1 MKRLLRSLLLGAI
14 LSALLCVGALAA
26 DTNDPGIYNIKTN
39 DGVTITPK
47 KADNSAITDVGGYYA
62 NAVKFDVTAS
72 GLTGEENAQCLLLV
86 LKGDASGNAPSTPTA
101 DNIVYINQAEKGA
114 NGKASFTGTDAAY
127 PKELRTGTYYVYLVS
142 ERSEFKAD
150 APAATFQYDQ
160 KYTLGDVSM
169 DGKTNSWDASLIL
182 QAEVNLITLNDLQ
195 RIAGDVSGDKK
206 TNSWDASLIL
216 QKEVNLISKFPA
228 AN

>member
-14 LSALLCVGALAA
+14 LSALLCVGVLAA

-72 GLTGEENAQCLLLV
+72 GLTGKENAQCLLLV
-86 LKGDASGNAPSTPTA
+86 LKGDASGNAPTTPTA
-101 DNIVYINQAEKGA
+101 ENIVYINQAEKDA
-114 NGKASFTGTDAAY
+114 DGKASFTDTDAAY

-142 ERSEFKAD
+142 EGSAFKAD

-160 KYTLGDVSM
+160 KYTLGDVNDDTYIDSRDALLTLRYSVNLVNLSEIQQLAADVNR
-169 DGKTNSWDASLIL
+169 DGYIDSRDALLIL
-182 QAEVNLITLNDLQ
+182 RYSVNLIDH
-195 RIAGDVSGDKK
+195 
-206 TNSWDASLIL
+206 
-216 QKEVNLISKFPA
+216 F
-228 AN
+228 

>member
-101 DNIVYINQAEKGA
+101 ENIVYINQAEKGA

-160 KYTLGDVSM
+160 KYTLGDVNDDTYIDSRDALLTLRYSVNLVNLSEIQQLAADVNR
-169 DGKTNSWDASLIL
+169 DGYIDSRDALLIL
-182 QAEVNLITLNDLQ
+182 RYSVNLIDH
-195 RIAGDVSGDKK
+195 
-206 TNSWDASLIL
+206 
-216 QKEVNLISKFPA
+216 F
-228 AN
+228 

>member
-101 DNIVYINQAEKGA
+101 ENIVYINQAEKGA

>member
-14 LSALLCVGALAA
+14 LSALLCVGVLAA
-26 DTNDPGIYNIKTN
+26 DSNDPGIYNIKTN

-72 GLTGEENAQCLLLV
+72 GLTGEENAQCLLLA
-86 LKGDASGNAPSTPTA
+86 LKGDASGNAPTTPTA

-142 ERSEFKAD
+142 EGKAFKAENY
-150 APAATFQYDQ
+150 AAKFSYDQ
-160 KYTLGDVSM
+160 VWKIGDANG
-169 DGKTNSWDASLIL
+169 DGVVNIQDAVVIL
-182 QAEVNLITLNDLQ
+182 QYCVGNLSLNGSLKLAADANRDGVVNIQDAVIVLQYCVGNVTL
-195 RIAGDVSGDKK
+195 
-206 TNSWDASLIL
+206 
-216 QKEVNLISKFPA
+216 E
-228 AN
+228 

>member
-1 MKRLLRSLLLGAI
+1 MKRLLRSLLLAAI
-14 LSALLCVGALAA
+14 LSALLCVGALAT
-26 DTNDPGIYNIKTN
+26 DSNDPGIYNIKTN

-86 LKGDASGNAPSTPTA
+86 LKGDASGNAPTTPTA

-142 ERSEFKAD
+142 EGKAFKAENY
-150 APAATFQYDQ
+150 AAKFSYDQ
-160 KYTLGDVSM
+160 VWKIGDANGDGVVDVLDAVKILKVIVGNDSFSGTQRQAADANRDSM
-169 DGKTNSWDASLIL
+169 VDVLDAVKIL
-182 QAEVNLITLNDLQ
+182 KVIVGNDSF
-195 RIAGDVSGDKK
+195 D
-206 TNSWDASLIL
+206 
-216 QKEVNLISKFPA
+216 
-228 AN
+228 

>member
-14 LSALLCVGALAA
+14 LSALLCVGVLAA
-26 DTNDPGIYNIKTN
+26 DSNDPGIYNIKTN

-86 LKGDASGNAPSTPTA
+86 LKGDASGNAPTTPTA

-142 ERSEFKAD
+142 EGKAFKAENY
-150 APAATFQYDQ
+150 AAKFSYDQ
-160 KYTLGDVSM
+160 VWKIGDANGDGVVDVLDAVKILKVIVGNDSFSGTQRQAADANRDSM
-169 DGKTNSWDASLIL
+169 VDVLDAVKIL
-182 QAEVNLITLNDLQ
+182 KVIVGNDSF
-195 RIAGDVSGDKK
+195 D
-206 TNSWDASLIL
+206 
-216 QKEVNLISKFPA
+216 
-228 AN
+228 

>member
-101 DNIVYINQAEKGA
+101 ENIVYINQAAKGA

-142 ERSEFKAD
+142 EGKAFNAENYAAKFSYDQVWRIGDANGDGAVNIQDAVVILQYCVGNLSLDGSLKLAAD
-150 APAATFQYDQ
+150 ANRDGVVNIQDAVIVLQYCVGNV
-160 KYTLGDVSM
+160 TL
-169 DGKTNSWDASLIL
+169 
-182 QAEVNLITLNDLQ
+182 E
-195 RIAGDVSGDKK
+195 
-206 TNSWDASLIL
+206 
-216 QKEVNLISKFPA
+216 
-228 AN
+228 

>member
-26 DTNDPGIYNIKTN
+26 DSNDPGIYNIKTN

-86 LKGDASGNAPSTPTA
+86 LKGDASGNAPTTPTA

-142 ERSEFKAD
+142 EGKAFKAENY
-150 APAATFQYDQ
+150 AAKFSYDQ
-160 KYTLGDVSM
+160 VWKIGDANG
-169 DGKTNSWDASLIL
+169 DGVVNIQDAVVIL
-182 QAEVNLITLNDLQ
+182 QYCVGNLSLNGSLKLAADANRDGVVNIQDAVIVLQYCVGNVTL
-195 RIAGDVSGDKK
+195 
-206 TNSWDASLIL
+206 
-216 QKEVNLISKFPA
+216 E
-228 AN
+228 

>member
-1 MKRLLRSLLLGAI
+1 MNRLLRSLLLGAI

-101 DNIVYINQAEKGA
+101 ENIVYINQAEKGA

-142 ERSEFKAD
+142 EGKAFNAENYAAKFSYDQVWRIGDANGDGAVNIQDAVVILQYCVGNLSLDGSLKLAAD
-150 APAATFQYDQ
+150 ANRDGVVNIQDAVIVLQYCVGNV
-160 KYTLGDVSM
+160 TL
-169 DGKTNSWDASLIL
+169 
-182 QAEVNLITLNDLQ
+182 E
-195 RIAGDVSGDKK
+195 
-206 TNSWDASLIL
+206 
-216 QKEVNLISKFPA
+216 
-228 AN
+228 

>member
-14 LSALLCVGALAA
+14 LSALLCVGVLAA
-26 DTNDPGIYNIKTN
+26 DSHDPGIYNIKTN

-86 LKGDASGNAPSTPTA
+86 LKGDASGNAPTTPTA

-142 ERSEFKAD
+142 EGKAFKAENY
-150 APAATFQYDQ
+150 AAKFSYDQ
-160 KYTLGDVSM
+160 VWKIGDANG
-169 DGKTNSWDASLIL
+169 DGVVNIQDAVVIL
-182 QAEVNLITLNDLQ
+182 QYCVGNLSLNGSLKLAADANRDGVVNIQDAVIVLQYCVGNVTL
-195 RIAGDVSGDKK
+195 
-206 TNSWDASLIL
+206 
-216 QKEVNLISKFPA
+216 E
-228 AN
+228 

>member
-14 LSALLCVGALAA
+14 LSALLCVGVLAA
-26 DTNDPGIYNIKTN
+26 DSNDPGIYNIKTN

-86 LKGDASGNAPSTPTA
+86 LKGDASGNAPTTPTA

-142 ERSEFKAD
+142 EGKAFKAENYAAKFSYEQVWKIGD
-150 APAATFQYDQ
+150 AN
-160 KYTLGDVSM
+160 GDGVV
-169 DGKTNSWDASLIL
+169 NIQDAVVIL
-182 QAEVNLITLNDLQ
+182 QYCVGNLSLNGSLKLAADANRDGVVNIQDAVIVLQYCVGNVTL
-195 RIAGDVSGDKK
+195 
-206 TNSWDASLIL
+206 
-216 QKEVNLISKFPA
+216 E
-228 AN
+228 

>member
-14 LSALLCVGALAA
+14 LSALLCVGVLAA
-26 DTNDPGIYNIKTN
+26 DSNDPGIYNIKTN

-86 LKGDASGNAPSTPTA
+86 LKGDASGNAPTTPTA

-142 ERSEFKAD
+142 EGKAFKAENY
-150 APAATFQYDQ
+150 AAKFSYDQ
-160 KYTLGDVSM
+160 VWKIGDANG
-169 DGKTNSWDASLIL
+169 DGVVNIQDAVVIL
-182 QAEVNLITLNDLQ
+182 QYCVGNLSLNGSLKLAADANRDGVVNIQDAVIVLQYCVGNVTL
-195 RIAGDVSGDKK
+195 
-206 TNSWDASLIL
+206 
-216 QKEVNLISKFPA
+216 E
-228 AN
+228 

>member
-1 MKRLLRSLLLGAI
+1 MKGLLRSLLLGAI
-14 LSALLCVGALAA
+14 LSALLCVGALA
-26 DTNDPGIYNIKTN
+26 TESNDPGIYNIKTN

-101 DNIVYINQAEKGA
+101 ENIVYINQAEKGA

-142 ERSEFKAD
+142 EGKAFNAENYAAKFSYDQVWRIGDANGDGAVNIQDAVVILQYCVGNLSLDGSLKLAAD
-150 APAATFQYDQ
+150 ANRDGVVNIQDAVIVLQYCVGNV
-160 KYTLGDVSM
+160 TL
-169 DGKTNSWDASLIL
+169 
-182 QAEVNLITLNDLQ
+182 E
-195 RIAGDVSGDKK
+195 
-206 TNSWDASLIL
+206 
-216 QKEVNLISKFPA
+216 
-228 AN
+228 

>member
-14 LSALLCVGALAA
+14 LSALLCVGVLAA
-26 DTNDPGIYNIKTN
+26 DSNDPGIYNIKTN

-86 LKGDASGNAPSTPTA
+86 LKGDASGNAPTTPTA

-142 ERSEFKAD
+142 GGKAFKAENYAAKFSYEQVWKIGD
-150 APAATFQYDQ
+150 AN
-160 KYTLGDVSM
+160 GDGVV
-169 DGKTNSWDASLIL
+169 NIQDAVVIL
-182 QAEVNLITLNDLQ
+182 QYCVGNLSLNGSLKLAADANRDGVVNIQDAVIVLQYCVGNVTL
-195 RIAGDVSGDKK
+195 
-206 TNSWDASLIL
+206 
-216 QKEVNLISKFPA
+216 E
-228 AN
+228 

>member
-86 LKGDASGNAPSTPTA
+86 LKGDASGNAPTTPTA

-160 KYTLGDVSM
+160 KYTLGDVNDDTYIDSRDALLTLRYSVNLVNLSEIQQLAADVNR
-169 DGKTNSWDASLIL
+169 DGYIDSRDALLIL
-182 QAEVNLITLNDLQ
+182 RYSVNLIDH
-195 RIAGDVSGDKK
+195 
-206 TNSWDASLIL
+206 
-216 QKEVNLISKFPA
+216 F
-228 AN
+228 

>member
-1 MKRLLRSLLLGAI
+1 MKKLMRLLLLAAI

-86 LKGDASGNAPSTPTA
+86 LKGDASGNAPTTPTA

-142 ERSEFKAD
+142 EGKAFKAENY
-150 APAATFQYDQ
+150 AAKFSYDQ
-160 KYTLGDVSM
+160 VWKIGDANGDGVVDVLDAVKILKVIVGNDSFSGTQRQAADANRDSM
-169 DGKTNSWDASLIL
+169 VDVLDAVKIL
-182 QAEVNLITLNDLQ
+182 KVIVGNDSF
-195 RIAGDVSGDKK
+195 D
-206 TNSWDASLIL
+206 
-216 QKEVNLISKFPA
+216 
-228 AN
+228 

>member
-14 LSALLCVGALAA
+14 LSALLCVGALAT
-26 DTNDPGIYNIKTN
+26 DSNDPGIYNIKTN

-86 LKGDASGNAPSTPTA
+86 LKGDASGNAPTTPTA

-142 ERSEFKAD
+142 EGKAFKAENY
-150 APAATFQYDQ
+150 AAKFSYDQ
-160 KYTLGDVSM
+160 VWKIGDANG
-169 DGKTNSWDASLIL
+169 DGVVNIQDAVVIL
-182 QAEVNLITLNDLQ
+182 QYCVGNLSLNGSLKLAADANRDGVVNIQDAVIVLQYCVGNVTL
-195 RIAGDVSGDKK
+195 
-206 TNSWDASLIL
+206 
-216 QKEVNLISKFPA
+216 E
-228 AN
+228 

>member
-26 DTNDPGIYNIKTN
+26 DTNDPGIFDISIKNNST
-39 DGVTITPK
+39 TITPRTVDGDTIT
-47 KADNSAITDVGGYYA
+47 ADNGYYA
-62 NAVKFDVTAS
+62 NAVKFDVAAS

-86 LKGDASGNAPSTPTA
+86 LKGDASGNAPTTPTA

-142 ERSEFKAD
+142 EGKAFKAENY
-150 APAATFQYDQ
+150 AAKFSYDQ
-160 KYTLGDVSM
+160 VWKIG
-169 DGKTNSWDASLIL
+169 DASGDGVVDVLDAVKIL
-182 QAEVNLITLNDLQ
+182 KVIVGNDSFSGTQRQAADANRDSMVDVLDAVKILKVIVGNDSF
-195 RIAGDVSGDKK
+195 D
-206 TNSWDASLIL
+206 
-216 QKEVNLISKFPA
+216 
-228 AN
+228 

>member
-14 LSALLCVGALAA
+14 LSALLCVGVLAA

-86 LKGDASGNAPSTPTA
+86 LKGDASGNAPTTPTA

-142 ERSEFKAD
+142 EGKAFKAENY
-150 APAATFQYDQ
+150 AAKFSYDQ
-160 KYTLGDVSM
+160 VWKIGDANG
-169 DGKTNSWDASLIL
+169 DGVVNIQDAVVIL
-182 QAEVNLITLNDLQ
+182 QYCVGNLSLNGSLKLAADANRDGVVNIQDAVIVLQYCVGNVTL
-195 RIAGDVSGDKK
+195 
-206 TNSWDASLIL
+206 
-216 QKEVNLISKFPA
+216 E
-228 AN
+228 

>member
-14 LSALLCVGALAA
+14 LSALLCVGVLAA

-86 LKGDASGNAPSTPTA
+86 LKGDASGNAPTTPTA

-142 ERSEFKAD
+142 EGKAFKAENY
-150 APAATFQYDQ
+150 AAKFSYDQ
-160 KYTLGDVSM
+160 VWKIGDANG
-169 DGKTNSWDASLIL
+169 DGVVNIQDAVVIL
-182 QAEVNLITLNDLQ
+182 QYCVGNLSLNGSLKLAADANRDGVVNIQDAVIVLRYCVGNVTL
-195 RIAGDVSGDKK
+195 
-206 TNSWDASLIL
+206 
-216 QKEVNLISKFPA
+216 E
-228 AN
+228 

>member
-14 LSALLCVGALAA
+14 LSALLCVGVLAA
-26 DTNDPGIYNIKTN
+26 DSNDPGIYNIKTN

-86 LKGDASGNAPSTPTA
+86 LKGDASGNAPTTPTA

-127 PKELRTGTYYVYLVS
+127 PKELRTRTYYVYLVS
-142 ERSEFKAD
+142 EGKAFKAENY
-150 APAATFQYDQ
+150 AAKFSYDQ
-160 KYTLGDVSM
+160 VWKIGDANG
-169 DGKTNSWDASLIL
+169 DGVVNIQDAVVIL
-182 QAEVNLITLNDLQ
+182 QYCVGNLSLNGSLKLAADANRDGVVNIQDAVIVLQYCVGNVTL
-195 RIAGDVSGDKK
+195 
-206 TNSWDASLIL
+206 
-216 QKEVNLISKFPA
+216 E
-228 AN
+228 

>member
-72 GLTGEENAQCLLLV
+72 GLTGKENAQCLLLV
-86 LKGDASGNAPSTPTA
+86 LKGDASGNAPTTPTA
-101 DNIVYINQAEKGA
+101 ENIVYINQAEKDA
-114 NGKASFTGTDAAY
+114 DGKASFTDTDAAY

-142 ERSEFKAD
+142 EGKAFKAENY
-150 APAATFQYDQ
+150 AAKFSYDQ
-160 KYTLGDVSM
+160 VWKIGDANGDGVVDVLDAVKILKVIVGNDSFSGTQRQAADANRDSM
-169 DGKTNSWDASLIL
+169 VDVLDAVKIL
-182 QAEVNLITLNDLQ
+182 KVIVGNDSF
-195 RIAGDVSGDKK
+195 D
-206 TNSWDASLIL
+206 
-216 QKEVNLISKFPA
+216 
-228 AN
+228 

>member
-14 LSALLCVGALAA
+14 LSALLCVGALAT
-26 DTNDPGIYNIKTN
+26 DSNDPGIYNIKTN

-86 LKGDASGNAPSTPTA
+86 LKGDASGNAPTTPTA

-150 APAATFQYDQ
+150 APVATFQYDQ
-160 KYTLGDVSM
+160 KYTLGDVNDDTYIDSR
-169 DGKTNSWDASLIL
+169 DALLTLRYSVNLVNLSEIQQLAADVNRDEYIDSRDALLIL
-182 QAEVNLITLNDLQ
+182 RYSVNLIDH
-195 RIAGDVSGDKK
+195 
-206 TNSWDASLIL
+206 
-216 QKEVNLISKFPA
+216 F
-228 AN
+228 

>member
-14 LSALLCVGALAA
+14 LSALLCVGALAT
-26 DTNDPGIYNIKTN
+26 DSNDPGIYNIKTN

-86 LKGDASGNAPSTPTA
+86 LKGDASGNAPTTPTA

-142 ERSEFKAD
+142 EGSEFKAD

-160 KYTLGDVSM
+160 KYTLGDVNDDTYIDSRDALLTLRYSVNLVNLSEIQQLAADVNR
-169 DGKTNSWDASLIL
+169 DGYIDSRDALLIL
-182 QAEVNLITLNDLQ
+182 RYSVNLIDH
-195 RIAGDVSGDKK
+195 
-206 TNSWDASLIL
+206 
-216 QKEVNLISKFPA
+216 F
-228 AN
+228 

>member
-14 LSALLCVGALAA
+14 LSALLCVGALAT
-26 DTNDPGIYNIKTN
+26 DSNDPGIYNIKTN

-86 LKGDASGNAPSTPTA
+86 LKGDASGNAPTTPTA

-142 ERSEFKAD
+142 EGKAFKAENY
-150 APAATFQYDQ
+150 AAKFSYDQ
-160 KYTLGDVSM
+160 VWKIGDANGDGVVDVLDAVKILKVIVGNDSFSGTQRQAADANRDSM
-169 DGKTNSWDASLIL
+169 VDVLDAVKIL
-182 QAEVNLITLNDLQ
+182 KVIVGNDSF
-195 RIAGDVSGDKK
+195 D
-206 TNSWDASLIL
+206 
-216 QKEVNLISKFPA
+216 
-228 AN
+228 

>member
-14 LSALLCVGALAA
+14 LSALLCVGVLAA

-101 DNIVYINQAEKGA
+101 ENIVYINQAEKGA

-142 ERSEFKAD
+142 EGKAFNAENYAAKFSYDQVWRIGDANGDGAVNIQDAVVILQYCVGNLSLDGSLKLAAD
-150 APAATFQYDQ
+150 ANRDGVVNIQDAVIVLQYCVGNV
-160 KYTLGDVSM
+160 TL
-169 DGKTNSWDASLIL
+169 
-182 QAEVNLITLNDLQ
+182 E
-195 RIAGDVSGDKK
+195 
-206 TNSWDASLIL
+206 
-216 QKEVNLISKFPA
+216 
-228 AN
+228 

>member
-1 MKRLLRSLLLGAI
+1 MKKLMRLLLLAAI

-86 LKGDASGNAPSTPTA
+86 LKGDASGNAPTTPTA

-142 ERSEFKAD
+142 EGKAFKAENY
-150 APAATFQYDQ
+150 AAKFSYDQ
-160 KYTLGDVSM
+160 VWKIGDANG
-169 DGKTNSWDASLIL
+169 DGVVNIQDAVVIL
-182 QAEVNLITLNDLQ
+182 QYCVGNLSLNGSLKLAADANRDGVVNIQDAVIVLQYCVGNVTL
-195 RIAGDVSGDKK
+195 
-206 TNSWDASLIL
+206 
-216 QKEVNLISKFPA
+216 E
-228 AN
+228 

>member
-26 DTNDPGIYNIKTN
+26 DTNDPGIFDISIKNNST
-39 DGVTITPK
+39 TITPRTVDGDTIT
-47 KADNSAITDVGGYYA
+47 ADNGYYA
-62 NAVKFDVTAS
+62 NAVKFDVAAS

-86 LKGDASGNAPSTPTA
+86 LKGDASGNAPTTPTA
-101 DNIVYINQAEKGA
+101 ENIVYINQAEKDA

-142 ERSEFKAD
+142 EGSAFKAD

-160 KYTLGDVSM
+160 KYTLGDVNDDTYIDSRDALLTLRYSVNLVNLSEIQQLAADVNR
-169 DGKTNSWDASLIL
+169 DGYIDSRDALLIL
-182 QAEVNLITLNDLQ
+182 RYSVNLIDH
-195 RIAGDVSGDKK
+195 
-206 TNSWDASLIL
+206 
-216 QKEVNLISKFPA
+216 F
-228 AN
+228 

>member
-14 LSALLCVGALAA
+14 LSALLCVGALAT
-26 DTNDPGIYNIKTN
+26 DSNDPGIYNIKTN

-86 LKGDASGNAPSTPTA
+86 LKGDASGNAPTTPTA

-160 KYTLGDVSM
+160 KYTLGDVNDDTYIDSRDALLTLRYSVNLVNLSEIQQLAADVNR
-169 DGKTNSWDASLIL
+169 DGYIDSRDALLIL
-182 QAEVNLITLNDLQ
+182 RYSVNLIDH
-195 RIAGDVSGDKK
+195 
-206 TNSWDASLIL
+206 
-216 QKEVNLISKFPA
+216 F
-228 AN
+228 

>member
-14 LSALLCVGALAA
+14 LSALLCVGVLAA

-86 LKGDASGNAPSTPTA
+86 LKGDASGNASTTPTA

-142 ERSEFKAD
+142 EGKAFKAENY
-150 APAATFQYDQ
+150 AAKFSYDQ
-160 KYTLGDVSM
+160 VWKIGDANG
-169 DGKTNSWDASLIL
+169 DGVVNIQDAVVIL
-182 QAEVNLITLNDLQ
+182 QYCVGNLSLNGSLKLAADANRDGVVNIQDAVIVLQYCVGNVTL
-195 RIAGDVSGDKK
+195 
-206 TNSWDASLIL
+206 
-216 QKEVNLISKFPA
+216 E
-228 AN
+228 

>member
-14 LSALLCVGALAA
+14 LSALLCVGVLAA

-86 LKGDASGNAPSTPTA
+86 LKGDASGNAPTTPTA

-142 ERSEFKAD
+142 EGKAFKAENY
-150 APAATFQYDQ
+150 AAKFSYDQ
-160 KYTLGDVSM
+160 VWKIGDANGDGVVDVLDAVKILKVIVGNDSFSGTQRQAADANRDSM
-169 DGKTNSWDASLIL
+169 VDVLDAVKIL
-182 QAEVNLITLNDLQ
+182 KVIVGNDSF
-195 RIAGDVSGDKK
+195 D
-206 TNSWDASLIL
+206 
-216 QKEVNLISKFPA
+216 
-228 AN
+228 

>member
-14 LSALLCVGALAA
+14 LSALLCVGALAT
-26 DTNDPGIYNIKTN
+26 DSNDPGIYNIKTN

-86 LKGDASGNAPSTPTA
+86 LKGDASGNAPTTPTA

-127 PKELRTGTYYVYLVS
+127 PEELRTGTYYVYLVS
-142 ERSEFKAD
+142 EGKAFKAENY
-150 APAATFQYDQ
+150 AAKFSYDQ
-160 KYTLGDVSM
+160 VWKIGDANGDGVVDVLDAVKILKVIVGNDSFSGTQRQAADANRDSM
-169 DGKTNSWDASLIL
+169 VDVLDAVKIL
-182 QAEVNLITLNDLQ
+182 KVIVGNDSF
-195 RIAGDVSGDKK
+195 D
-206 TNSWDASLIL
+206 
-216 QKEVNLISKFPA
+216 
-228 AN
+228 